1 MNEPLGGNMS
11 ENKGS
16 DNNISNSSKSLG
28 EQTSERIIQ
37 LIIENDWKIGDKLPN
52 EYELAD
58 MLNVGRSTIRE
69 AIKALVSRNILEIR
83 RGAGTFISQKGGI
96 ADDPLGLTFVKDKF
110 KLALDLLEVRFMIE
124 PSIASI
130 AAVKA
135 TEDEIQRMSVLCDEI
150 EGLILNNE
158 PYLDKDIEFHT
169 AIAKSSKNLVMVN
182 LIPIIN
188 SSITIFIDITNQKLR
203 NETIETHRE
212 ILNAIKAHNS
222 NAAHDAM
229 LLHLVYNRRNIR
241 SVIESEKKYI

>member
-1 MNEPLGGNMS
+1 MAD
-11 ENKGS
+11 NKEV
-16 DNNISNSSKSLG
+16 DNNIINSSKPLG
-28 EQTSERIIQ
+28 EQTSDRIIQ
-37 LIIENDWKIGDKLPN
+37 LIIENDWKSGDKLPN

-135 TEDEIQRMSVLCDEI
+135 TEDEIQQMSVLCDEI
-150 EGLILNNE
+150 EKLILNNE

-212 ILNAIKAHNS
+212 ILNAIKSHNS

-241 SVIESEKKYI
+241 NVIDKGKEIYKNS